1 MAKGTALSQRILF
14 ICHDGDLYGSQRSL
28 SLIVANLPAE
38 TYQCFVSIARP
49 GPLREL
55 LDTYPNTQVLSHKRL
70 QWVKHDPRNWL
81 QRIGDCLALLFAAF
95 PRTWQLFNT
104 IRREKINLVHTNVT
118 VSLEGALAAALAG
131 VPHIWHIRELFMEK
145 SPKFHMVLGRRLSRR
160 IIDRLSDQ
168 VICISKAVRDQFGPY
183 LEDDPD
189 KYCLIYNAME
199 LNNLPSLLLWNDH
212 QRAILKSLSLASLK
226 VPDSQRFRV
235 GYIGRLS
242 AGKGF
247 HELLEAFALLR
258 KRELPIE
265 LLVAGSFVDEPYERR
280 IRGIIQREGLADSVT
295 FLGYQADLSPVY
307 ELLDLLVVPSVNEP
321 FGRVVIEAMANGVPC
336 IGANA
341 GGIPEIIDNHD
352 TGWLYPPGDIYAL
365 AGMIEE
371 LTGTFWKLET
381 IRQNARRM
389 VCERFNI
396 ETQIRMLR
404 ECYHSVMIRHQF

>member
-1 MAKGTALSQRILF
+1 MPQTPQRILF

-38 TYQCFVSIARP
+38 SYQCFVSIARP
-49 GPLREL
+49 GPLRQL
-55 LDTYPNTQVLSHKRL
+55 LDSYPNTVVLAHKRL
-70 QWVKHDPRNWL
+70 QWVKHDARNWL
-81 QRIGDCLALLFAAF
+81 QRIGDCLGLVVSVF
-95 PRTWQLFNT
+95 PRVWYLFNT

-145 SPKFHMVLGRRLSRR
+145 SPKFHMVLGRAFSRWV
-160 IIDRLSDQ
+160 IDRFSDQ
-168 VICISKAVRDQFGPY
+168 VICISKAVRDQFGHY
-183 LEDDPD
+183 LAEDPD
-189 KYCLIYNAME
+189 KYWLIYNALPLE
-199 LNNLPSLLLWNDH
+199 NLPPLHRWN
-212 QRAILKSLSLASLK
+212 
-226 VPDSQRFRV
+226 DSQRIIMRALALNALGLSENPCFRI

-258 KRELPIE
+258 KGNYDVE
-265 LLVAGSFVDEPYERR
+265 LLVAGSFVDEPYENR
-280 IRGIIQREGLADSVT
+280 IRAIIERENLAESVH
-295 FLGYQADLSPVY
+295 FLGYQQDLNPVY
-307 ELLDLLVVPSVNEP
+307 EALDLLVVPSVNEP

-336 IGANA
+336 VGANA

-352 TGWLYPPGDIYAL
+352 TGWLYPPGDVYAL
-365 AGMIEE
+365 SGIIGE

-396 ETQIRMLR
+396 ETQIRTLQA
-404 ECYHSVMIRHQF
+404 CYQSVMIRHQF